1 MLFGGYS
8 NSTSCYSFSTTS
20 QQWTKLENLPSERW
34 YHGSAVIGNSVFL
47 VGGQYNSTIKE
58 YNNITKKVTHVCSM
72 KRSFFSSEIYRNE
85 FGIST
90 YKGDSLLIAG
100 GEDDKGEI
108 FNNCFV
114 LDTKNKTIRDVG
126 ILNIKRKGNV
136 LVNSKGKIFCIGGYN
151 GSDIHLNS
159 IEVFDATTE
168 KWKATDFKLNI
179 ARSYHQAVANKQFIY
194 VLGGYNRSGFT
205 DSIEKIELSAGKV
218 ELLSVKLKHA
228 RSLFAASK
236 IDNDLYIFGGRVRDG
251 SSNTTTNSTEI
262 LNLETL
268 EMKEGLKVP
277 TLDHA
282 FTACSL

>member
-1 MLFGGYS
+1 MLLGGYR
-8 NSTSCYSFSTTS
+8 NGKSCYSFSITN
-20 QQWTKLENLPSERW
+20 QQWTKLQDLPSQRN
-34 YHGSAVIGNSVFL
+34 GSAVIDSSVFL
-47 VGGQYNSTIKE
+47 VGGYKNSSIAEYNTVTNKFANVCTIK
-58 YNNITKKVTHVCSM
+58 
-72 KRSFFSSEIYRNE
+72 RSLFSSAICRDS
-85 FGIST
+85 FGF
-90 YKGDSLLIAG
+90 KGNSLFIAC
-100 GEDDKGEI
+100 GEDDKHVAT
-108 FNNCFV
+108 NNCFV
-114 LDTKNKTIRDVG
+114 FKTKTKAIRDVG
-126 ILNIKRKGNV
+126 SLKFNRSGNV
-136 LVNSKGKIFCIGGYN
+136 LINFKGKIFCIGGYN